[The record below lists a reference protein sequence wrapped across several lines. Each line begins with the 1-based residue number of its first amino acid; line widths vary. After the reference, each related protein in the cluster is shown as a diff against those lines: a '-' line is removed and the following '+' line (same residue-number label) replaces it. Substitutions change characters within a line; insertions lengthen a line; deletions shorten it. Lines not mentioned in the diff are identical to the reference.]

1 MVASMASPEDNERE
15 LTLRVATRLFAALGH
30 DGVTIGQIGEAAGL
44 NTAAITQHFP
54 TKRHLYLAVMER
66 AHQLLATAIDTRAG
80 ELKAAAPEE
89 KLAALHRFI
98 DGYIDLCVE
107 HPEVPALWMHRWLS
121 DASDIEEL
129 ESLNAQP
136 LAQHAVESI
145 AALAAPV
152 HADAQLTTY
161 TMVWCIQGFSLS
173 GVLDTTGQRRSPSDP
188 DALRRF
194 RAHMHQLL
202 DRLLGLTHS
211 AEPPPGN

>member
-15 LTLRVATRLFAALGH
+15 LILRVATRLFAALGH
-30 DGVTIGQIGEAAGL
+30 DGVSIGQIAEAAGL
-44 NTAAITQHFP
+44 NTATITSHFP

-66 AHQLLATAIDTRAG
+66 AHQVLAAVIDKRAG

-89 KLAALHRFI
+89 RPAALHRFI

-129 ESLNAQP
+129 ESLAAQP
-136 LAQHAVESI
+136 LAQHAVDSI
-145 AALAAPV
+145 TALAAPV
-152 HADAQLTTY
+152 HADARFTTY

-173 GVLDTTGQRRSPSDP
+173 GVLDTTGRRRRPNDP
-188 DALRRF
+188 GTLRRF

-202 DRLLGLTHS
+202 DRLLDLAPA
-211 AEPPPGN
+211 AEPPSDK

>member
-1 MVASMASPEDNERE
+1 MASPEENERE
-15 LTLRVATRLFAALGH
+15 LILRVATRLFAALGH
-30 DGVTIGQIGEAAGL
+30 DGVSIGQIGEAAGL
-44 NTAAITQHFP
+44 TTAAITPLFP

-66 AHQLLATAIDTRAG
+66 AQQLLSAVIYKRAG

-89 KLAALHRFI
+89 RPTALHRFI

-129 ESLNAQP
+129 ESLSAQP
-136 LAQHAVESI
+136 LAQYAVDSI
-145 AALAAPV
+145 TALAAPV
-152 HADAQLTTY
+152 HADAQFTMY
-161 TMVWCIQGFSLS
+161 TMVWCIQGFSVS
-173 GVLDTTGQRRSPSDP
+173 GILDTTGQRRHPDDP

-202 DRLLGLTHS
+202 DRLLDLTPS
-211 AEPPPGN
+211 AESPSDS

>member
-1 MVASMASPEDNERE
+1 MASPEENERE
-15 LTLRVATRLFAALGH
+15 LILRVATRLFAALGH
-30 DGVTIGQIGEAAGL
+30 DGVSIGQIGEAAGL
-44 NTAAITQHFP
+44 TTAAITPHFP
-54 TKRHLYLAVMER
+54 TKRHLYLAVMKR
-66 AHQLLATAIDTRAG
+66 AQQVLSAVIDKRAG

-89 KLAALHRFI
+89 RPAALHRFI

-129 ESLNAQP
+129 ESLSAQP
-136 LAQHAVESI
+136 LAQYAVDSI
-145 AALAAPV
+145 AALADPV

-173 GVLDTTGQRRSPSDP
+173 GILDTTGQRRRPDDP

-202 DRLLGLTHS
+202 GRLLGL
-211 AEPPPGN
+211 AN

>member
-1 MVASMASPEDNERE
+1 MASPEENERE
-15 LTLRVATRLFAALGH
+15 LILRVATRLFAALGH
-30 DGVTIGQIGEAAGL
+30 DGVSVGQIGEAAGL
-44 NTAAITQHFP
+44 TTAAITPYFP

-66 AHQLLATAIDTRAG
+66 AQQDLSAVIDKRAG
-80 ELKAAAPEE
+80 ELTAATPQERP
-89 KLAALHRFI
+89 AALHRFI

-129 ESLNAQP
+129 ESLSAQP
-136 LAQHAVESI
+136 LAQYAVDSI
-145 AALAAPV
+145 TALAAPV

-161 TMVWCIQGFSLS
+161 TLVWCIQGFSVS
-173 GVLDTTGQRRSPSDP
+173 GILDTTGQRRRPDDP

-202 DRLLGLTHS
+202 DRLLGLAPT
-211 AEPPPGN
+211 AEPPSDS

>member
-1 MVASMASPEDNERE
+1 MASPEENERE
-15 LTLRVATRLFAALGH
+15 LILQVATRLFAALGH
-30 DGVTIGQIGEAAGL
+30 DGVSMGQIGEAAGL
-44 NTAAITQHFP
+44 TTAAITPHFP

-66 AHQLLATAIDTRAG
+66 AQQVLSAVIDKRAG

-89 KLAALHRFI
+89 RPAALHRFI

-129 ESLNAQP
+129 ESLSAQP
-136 LAQHAVESI
+136 LAQYAVDSI
-145 AALAAPV
+145 AALADPV

-173 GVLDTTGQRRSPSDP
+173 GVLDTTGQRRRPDDP

-194 RAHMHQLL
+194 RAHLHQLL
-202 DRLLGLTHS
+202 ARLLGL
-211 AEPPPGN
+211 AN